1 MDTNE
6 PIRDRPNIDHD
17 ARDTDA
23 EESLALGSF
32 VLAVGECAAL
42 LARLRERVDDHLG
55 VSPDAVTWGRVAD
68 ADRLLYH
75 LRHAAFAAGVGEEP
89 LA

>member
-6 PIRDRPNIDHD
+6 PDRE
-17 ARDTDA
+17 RSTDEHTDNEANA
-23 EESLALGSF
+23 EESLALGPF

-42 LARLRERVDDHLG
+42 LARIRERVDDHLR
-55 VSPDAVTWGRVAD
+55 VSPEDVTWGHVAD

-75 LRHAAFAAGVGEEP
+75 LRHAAFAAGSGEEP